1 MGHALVR
8 MELHHIKRK
17 DAPGGERLFCLFLCQ
32 RGYSMKFKRCWIVLW
47 LLLVPVCFLSLFSGQ
62 VPVSPWG
69 PFHGG
74 WSLLEQNVLWNLRLP
89 RLLLGLGTGA
99 ALGASGTA
107 LQGIFGNPL
116 ADPGILGVS
125 GGASLGAVILLLTG
139 LPQKAYWFL
148 PLGAFAGAGLASLV
162 VGILG
167 SVRGGTDRVKLL
179 LAGVAVSLFC
189 GALTAGLLSFA
200 PDAVMRQYFFWT
212 LGNLGV
218 GTWLQVKGILP
229 LLAGVLAVLC
239 LWGRQ
244 LNVLSLG
251 EEQAL
256 SLGMD
261 APFWRKLFLG
271 WISLLMGL
279 AVCAGGNIGF
289 VGLLVP
295 HSLRLLTG
303 PDHRTLLPLSALGGA
318 VFLVFCDALGK
329 MVLPGG
335 EIRVG
340 IITAL
345 FGAPYFLWLLCR
357 KK

>member
-1 MGHALVR
+1 MKAKKWG
-8 MELHHIKRK
+8 I
-17 DAPGGERLFCLFLCQ
+17 RLA
-32 RGYSMKFKRCWIVLW
+32 
-47 LLLVPVCFLSLFSGQ
+47 LLLVPVCLMALFSGQ
-62 VPVSPWG
+62 VPVSPLG
-69 PFHGG
+69 LFQGG
-74 WSLLEQNVLWNLRLP
+74 WTPLEVNVLWNLRLP

-116 ADPGILGVS
+116 ADPGILGVT
-125 GGASLGAVILLLTG
+125 GGASLGAVLLLLTG

-148 PLGAFAGAGLASLV
+148 PLGAFAGATLASLL

-167 SVRGGTDRVKLL
+167 SRGHDRVKLL
-179 LAGVAVSLFC
+179 LSGVAVSLFC
-189 GALTAGLLSFA
+189 GALTSGLLSFA

-218 GTWLQVKGILP
+218 GTWQQVRWLLP
-229 LLAGVLAVLC
+229 PLFGVLGILC

-271 WISLLMGL
+271 WLSLLMGL

-295 HSLRLLTG
+295 HCLCLLTG
-303 PDHRTLLPLSALGGA
+303 PDHRSLLPLSALGGGI
-318 VFLVFCDALGK
+318 FLVFCDTLGRLL
-329 MVLPGG
+329 LPGG

-340 IITAL
+340 IVTAL

>member
-1 MGHALVR
+1 MKAKKWG
-8 MELHHIKRK
+8 I
-17 DAPGGERLFCLFLCQ
+17 RLA
-32 RGYSMKFKRCWIVLW
+32 
-47 LLLVPVCFLSLFSGQ
+47 LLLVPVCLLALFSGQ
-62 VPVSPWG
+62 VPVSPLG
-69 PFHGG
+69 LFQGG
-74 WSLLEQNVLWNLRLP
+74 WTPLEVNVLWNLRLP

-116 ADPGILGVS
+116 ADPGILGVT
-125 GGASLGAVILLLTG
+125 GGASLGAVLLLLTG
-139 LPQKAYWFL
+139 LPQKVYWFL
-148 PLGAFAGAGLASLV
+148 PLGAFAGAALASLL

-167 SVRGGTDRVKLL
+167 SRGHDRVKLL
-179 LAGVAVSLFC
+179 LSGVAVSLFC
-189 GALTAGLLSFA
+189 GALTSGLLSFA

-218 GTWLQVKGILP
+218 GTWQQVRWLLP
-229 LLAGVLAVLC
+229 PLFGVLGILC

-271 WISLLMGL
+271 WL
-279 AVCAGGNIGF
+279 C
-289 VGLLVP
+289 
-295 HSLRLLTG
+295 LRLLTG
-303 PDHRTLLPLSALGGA
+303 PDHRSLLPLSALGGGI
-318 VFLVFCDALGK
+318 FLVFCDTLGRLL
-329 MVLPGG
+329 LPGG

-340 IITAL
+340 IVTAL
-345 FGAPYFLWLLCR
+345 FGAPYFLWFLCR

>member
-8 MELHHIKRK
+8 MELHYIKDRRSLWGTSFLFVRK
-17 DAPGGERLFCLFLCQ
+17 EKDMKGKAWARLL
-32 RGYSMKFKRCWIVLW
+32 G
-47 LLLVPVCFLSLFSGQ
+47 LLLVPVCLLSLFSGQ
-62 VPVSPWG
+62 VPVSPLG
-69 PFHGG
+69 LFQEG
-74 WSLLEQNVLWNLRLP
+74 WSPLEVNVLWNLRLP

-99 ALGASGTA
+99 ALGASGTV

-116 ADPGILGVS
+116 ADPGILGVT
-125 GGASLGAVILLLTG
+125 GGASLGAVVMLLTG
-139 LPQKAYWFL
+139 LPQKSYWFL
-148 PLGAFAGAGLASLV
+148 PLGAFAGAALASFLV
-162 VGILG
+162 GLLG
-167 SVRGGTDRVKLL
+167 SRSHDRVKLL
-179 LAGVAVSLFC
+179 LSGVAVSLFC
-189 GALTAGLLSFA
+189 GALTAGFLSFA

-218 GTWLQVKGILP
+218 GTWLQVKLLLP
-229 LLAGVLAVLC
+229 VLAGVLAVLC

-261 APFWRKLFLG
+261 APFWRKLLLG
-271 WISLLMGL
+271 WLALLMGL
-279 AVCAGGNIGF
+279 GVCAGGNIGF

-295 HSLRLLTG
+295 HCLRLLTG
-303 PDHRTLLPLSALGGA
+303 PDHRTLLPLSALGGGL
-318 VFLVFCDALGK
+318 FLVFCDSLGRLL
-329 MVLPGG
+329 LPGG

>member
-8 MELHHIKRK
+8 MELHYIKDRRSLWGTSFLFVRK
-17 DAPGGERLFCLFLCQ
+17 EKDMKGKAWARLL
-32 RGYSMKFKRCWIVLW
+32 G
-47 LLLVPVCFLSLFSGQ
+47 LLLVPVCLLSLFSGQ
-62 VPVSPWG
+62 VPVSPLG
-69 PFHGG
+69 LFQGG
-74 WSLLEQNVLWNLRLP
+74 WSPLEVNVLWNLRLP

-116 ADPGILGVS
+116 ADPGILGVT
-125 GGASLGAVILLLTG
+125 GGASLGAVVMLLTG
-139 LPQKAYWFL
+139 RPRKATGSCHWGPLPGRPWPPFL
-148 PLGAFAGAGLASLV
+148 VGLLGGRSH
-162 VGILG
+162 
-167 SVRGGTDRVKLL
+167 DRVKLL
-179 LAGVAVSLFC
+179 LSGVAVSLFC
-189 GALTAGLLSFA
+189 GALTAGFLSFA

-218 GTWLQVKGILP
+218 GTWLQVKLLLP
-229 LLAGVLAVLC
+229 VLVGVLAVLC

-261 APFWRKLFLG
+261 APFWRKLLLG
-271 WISLLMGL
+271 WLSLLMGL
-279 AVCAGGNIGF
+279 GVCAGGNIGF

-295 HSLRLLTG
+295 HCLRLLTG
-303 PDHRTLLPLSALGGA
+303 PDHRTLLPLSALGGGL
-318 VFLVFCDALGK
+318 FLVFCDSLGRLL
-329 MVLPGG
+329 LPGG

>member
-1 MGHALVR
+1 M
-8 MELHHIKRK
+8 
-17 DAPGGERLFCLFLCQ
+17 
-32 RGYSMKFKRCWIVLW
+32 
-47 LLLVPVCFLSLFSGQ
+47 
-62 VPVSPWG
+62 
-69 PFHGG
+69 
-74 WSLLEQNVLWNLRLP
+74 EQNVLWNLRLP

-148 PLGAFAGAGLASLV
+148 PLGAFAGAALASLL

-167 SVRGGTDRVKLL
+167 RSENDREQVRLL

-200 PDAVMRQYFFWT
+200 PDAIMRQYLFWT

-218 GTWLQVKGILP
+218 GTWQQAAVLLP
-229 LLAGVLAVLC
+229 LLLVVLLVLC
-239 LWGRQ
+239 LWGRP
-244 LNVLSLG
+244 LNLLSLG

-256 SLGMD
+256 ALGLD
-261 APFWRKLFLG
+261 APRWRKQVLG
-271 WISLLMGL
+271 WVSLLMGL

-289 VGLLVP
+289 VGLIIP
-295 HSLRLLTG
+295 HMLRLLTG
-303 PDHRTLLPLSALGGA
+303 PDHRSLLPLSALGGA
-318 VFLVFCDALGK
+318 LFLVLCDSMGRAL
-329 MVLPGG
+329 LPGG

-340 IITAL
+340 IVTAL
-345 FGAPYFLWLLCR
+345 FGAPYFLWLLR
-357 KK
+357 RRG

>member
-1 MGHALVR
+1 MKAKKWG
-8 MELHHIKRK
+8 I
-17 DAPGGERLFCLFLCQ
+17 RLA
-32 RGYSMKFKRCWIVLW
+32 
-47 LLLVPVCFLSLFSGQ
+47 LLLVPVCLLALFSGQ
-62 VPVSPWG
+62 VPVSPLG
-69 PFHGG
+69 LFQGG
-74 WSLLEQNVLWNLRLP
+74 WTPLEVNVLWNLRLP

-116 ADPGILGVS
+116 ADPGILGVT
-125 GGASLGAVILLLTG
+125 GGASLGAVLLLLTG
-139 LPQKAYWFL
+139 LPQKVYWFL
-148 PLGAFAGAGLASLV
+148 PLGAFAGAALASLL

-167 SVRGGTDRVKLL
+167 SRGHDRVKLL
-179 LAGVAVSLFC
+179 LSGVAVSLFC
-189 GALTAGLLSFA
+189 GALTSGLLSFA

-218 GTWLQVKGILP
+218 GTWQQVRWLLP
-229 LLAGVLAVLC
+229 PLFGVLGILC

-271 WISLLMGL
+271 WLSLLMGL

-295 HSLRLLTG
+295 HCLRLLTG
-303 PDHRTLLPLSALGGA
+303 PDHRSLLPLMPKAFEALDLSEYDMVISSSSSA
-318 VFLVFCDALGK
+318 V
-329 MVLPGG
+329 
-335 EIRVG
+335 
-340 IITAL
+340 
-345 FGAPYFLWLLCR
+345 
-357 KK
+357 